1 MKYSK
6 ETSTLLQDAGLDV
19 KNVGSSE
26 AQIALLTD
34 RIRSLTEHVKMHKK
48 DVHSKHGLVKLVSQR
63 KKLLKY
69 LRKMS
74 HLQKLNN
81 GRTCLCGGN
90 LAANASSYSIGAFS
104 DGSVHTAPAAL

>member
-6 ETSTLLQDAGLDV
+6 ETKTLLQDIGLDE
-19 KNVGSSE
+19 KNTGSSE

-34 RIRSLTEHVKMHKK
+34 RIRSLTDHVKNNKK

-69 LRKMS
+69 L
-74 HLQKLNN
+74 QKRNID
-81 GRTCLCGGN
+81 
-90 LAANASSYSIGAFS
+90 SYKQLIEKLSIRG
-104 DGSVHTAPAAL
+104 L

>member
-6 ETSTLLQDAGLDV
+6 ETSKLIQDIGLDE
-19 KNVGSSE
+19 KNTGSSE

-34 RIRSLTEHVKMHKK
+34 RIRLLTDHVKKNKK

-69 LRKMS
+69 L
-74 HLQKLNN
+74 QKRNID
-81 GRTCLCGGN
+81 
-90 LAANASSYSIGAFS
+90 SYKQLIEKLSIRG
-104 DGSVHTAPAAL
+104 L

>member
-6 ETSTLLQDAGLDV
+6 ETSTLLQDAGLDA

-69 LRKMS
+69 LRKT
-74 HLQKLNN
+74 KLD
-81 GRTCLCGGN
+81 
-90 LAANASSYSIGAFS
+90 SYDEIIKKLSIRGK
-104 DGSVHTAPAAL
+104 